1 MTTFNTG
8 YRNVFPS
15 RGITLG
21 LMTPLAREVGV
32 PAELGLEHALARR
45 ADELGFAALWAR
57 DVPLMLP
64 QGSDNETAVLDDP
77 FVWLS
82 GLAGVTRSAALGT
95 AAIVLPVRHPLHVAK
110 QALSLDRLSG
120 GRFLLGLGSG
130 DRPAEFAA
138 FGIDAEQRGELFRE
152 RWPIVRA
159 ALMSD
164 AADRE
169 SLRQA
174 TGGADIMTPPSAPIP
189 MLVIGSAR
197 QSLQW
202 IAAHAEAWA
211 TYHREEERQEGRI
224 DLWKAALR
232 MTMQPE
238 DKPFVQSLYLDLLKD
253 PEAPLEPVE
262 LGIRVGWRGLLAY
275 LQRLSAL
282 GVRHIILNL
291 ARNERRAS
299 DVIEEIAEHV
309 LSPLRRC
316 QFGDRRA

>member
-1 MTTFNTG
+1 MTMFNAG

-15 RGITLG
+15 HGITVG
-21 LMTPLAREVGV
+21 LMTPMARGFDA
-32 PAELGLEHALARR
+32 PAELCLEHALARR
-45 ADELGFAALWAR
+45 ADELGFAALWTR

-64 QGSDNETAVLDDP
+64 QGSDNEAAVLDDP

-82 GLAGVTRSAALGT
+82 GLAGVTRSIALGT

-120 GRFLLGLGSG
+120 GRLLLGLGSG

-138 FGIDAEQRGELFRE
+138 FGVDAEQRGDMFRE

-159 ALMSD
+159 ALMPD
-164 AADRE
+164 AVDRE
-169 SLRQA
+169 PLLRA
-174 TGGADIMTPPSAPIP
+174 TGGASVLTPPSAPIP

-202 IAAHAEAWA
+202 IAVHAEAWA

-238 DKPFVQSLYLDLLKD
+238 DKPFVQSLYLELLKD
-253 PEAPLEPVE
+253 PGAPPEPVE
-262 LGIRVGWRGLLAY
+262 LGMRVGWHGLLAY

-282 GVRHIILNL
+282 GVRHVILNL
-291 ARNERRAS
+291 ARNGRSAS
-299 DVIEEIAEHV
+299 TVIEEIAEYV
-309 LSPLRRC
+309 LPPLRR
-316 QFGDRRA
+316 